1 VLLDDLC
8 SGTNSSEGAEIARL
22 VISLPPELESP
33 VFMTTHLLTLATRLS
48 EDPPVPTLEFLQ
60 VELDEN
66 DRPTYAFGSGVAKTS
81 LAHKTAA
88 RLGVTR
94 DELVT
99 LIAKKQRGEGLSDE
113 ERAARRKAKVGVSDR
128 PPPDRARLKRPARF
142 R

>member
-1 VLLDDLC
+1 LLDELC
-8 SGTNSSEGAEIARL
+8 SGTNPSEGEEIARL
-22 VISLPPELESP
+22 VISLLPDLESP
-33 VFMTTHLLTLATRLS
+33 VFMTTHLLSLATRLS

-66 DRPTYAFGSGVAKTS
+66 DRPTYAFVSGVAKTS

-99 LIAKKQRGEGLSDE
+99 LIAKKKRGEVASDE
-113 ERAARRKAKVGVSDR
+113 ERAARRKARSGTSERPLADR
-128 PPPDRARLKRPARF
+128 GRLKRPPRF